1 MTSNNN
7 ANIVDSPTEL
17 KQALNK
23 NVSIAGLDLGDKTI
37 GIAISD
43 ISLIIASPYK
53 TIKRQSF
60 DKDISALMQV
70 IEEKEVGGIVI
81 GLPVQMNGLEGDR
94 AEKTRKFIEKLL
106 AKTSIPVLF
115 WDERFS
121 SVAMEKILI
130 NEADMSRKKRKQVID
145 KTAAAFFL
153 QGVLDAI

>member
-1 MTSNNN
+1 MTSTH
-7 ANIVDSPTEL
+7 IVNSPTEL
-17 KQALNK
+17 KQALNQ
-23 NVSIAGLDLGDKTI
+23 NSSIAGLDLGDKTI

-60 DKDISALMQV
+60 DKDISTLKQ
-70 IEEKEVGGIVI
+70 IIKEKEVGGIVI
-81 GLPVQMNGLEGDR
+81 GLPIQMNGLEGNR

-106 AKTSIPVLF
+106 AKVSIPVLF

-130 NEADMSRKKRKQVID
+130 TEADMSRKKRKQVID